1 MSRRVV
7 MVIAQYPPVIGGTE
21 LACQR
26 LAGALVRSGHAVTV
40 ITRQPAGAPEREV
53 ADGVKVLR
61 IPVPGDRIRAAL
73 AFIAAAVTR
82 LRGIPHDVVHC
93 HQALS
98 PATIGALARRCG
110 GRPVVVK
117 LAGPGAAG
125 DLATV
130 RRGLL
135 TPVRRWLLAAIDG
148 WICPSAELV
157 GEITSFLPGARTWQ
171 VPNGIDAGA
180 LEPLAE
186 GPREALRAE
195 LGIRGPTI
203 LFTGALRP
211 EKNLPLL
218 VRAFTHLPPNAHLVI
233 AGEGGMRPAI
243 EQAIRERGIS
253 DRVRLVGAVADVRPW
268 LLSADAFTLPSA
280 SEGMSNSLLEAMAA
294 ALPIVASDVP
304 GNAAL
309 ARHGEH
315 ALLCEANSEPALA
328 RALADIMGDPASAR
342 RLGAAARARILSD
355 YALDSVARRVAQI
368 YAAL

>member
-1 MSRRVV
+1 MSHRVV

-21 LACQR
+21 RACQR
-26 LAGALVRSGHAVTV
+26 LSTALVRAGHTVTV
-40 ITRQPAGAPEREV
+40 LTRQAAGAPERE
-53 ADGVKVLR
+53 ATDGVEVVR
-61 IPVPGDRIRAAL
+61 IPVSGGRIRSAL
-73 AFIAAAVTR
+73 GFIAGALSC

-98 PATIGALARRCG
+98 PATIGALARRLG

-130 RRGLL
+130 RRGPLS
-135 TPVRRWLLAAIDG
+135 PVRRWVLSAVNG

-157 GEITSFLPGARTWQ
+157 GEITSFLPAARTWQ
-171 VPNGIDAGA
+171 VPNGVDAAG
-180 LEPLAE
+180 LEPLAPE
-186 GPREALRAE
+186 SREALRSR
-195 LGIRGPTI
+195 LGLRGRTI

-218 VRAFTHLPPNAHLVI
+218 VRAVSHLPLDVELAIV
-233 AGEGGMRPAI
+233 GEGAMRPAI
-243 EQAIRERGIS
+243 EAAVRERDLS
-253 DRVRLVGAVADVRPW
+253 ARVRLVGAVADVRPW
-268 LLSADAFTLPSA
+268 LLAADVFALPSA

-294 ALPIVASDVP
+294 ALPVVASDVP
-304 GNAAL
+304 GNASL

-328 RALADIMGDPASAR
+328 QALADIMSDPGRAR
-342 RLGAAARARILSD
+342 RLGAAARERILSD

-368 YAAL
+368 YAEL